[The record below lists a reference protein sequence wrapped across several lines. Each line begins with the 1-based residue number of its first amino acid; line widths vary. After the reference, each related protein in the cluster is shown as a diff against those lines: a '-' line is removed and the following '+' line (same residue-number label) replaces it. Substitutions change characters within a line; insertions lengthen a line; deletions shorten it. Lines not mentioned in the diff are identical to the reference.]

1 MHNRFSSTASQT
13 ICLYIRQ
20 HYCINNQLYHMDLMR
35 SVNHIYLQ
43 WVCSQCILSWKNS
56 KQKKSGCTELTL
68 LILAHIFAICVGLE
82 EVHKTTPT
90 PSARLLLKCCW
101 SVYFTLTDVGS
112 SSAELPVL
120 PTAGDSARQRLS
132 DDKVWIN
139 LFWPWPAPF
148 TSGPCAFIVFF
159 FFLKKNALRYECLG
173 VIQAQPDFF
182 VDNCGVAS
190 WLLSVLLIGRALM

>member
-1 MHNRFSSTASQT
+1 
-13 ICLYIRQ
+13 
-20 HYCINNQLYHMDLMR
+20 MR
-35 SVNHIYLQ
+35 SVNRIYLQ
-43 WVCSQCILSWKNS
+43 CVYSQCILCWKNS
-56 KQKKSGCTELTL
+56 KQNKSGCTELTL
-68 LILAHIFAICVGLE
+68 PILAHIFAIYVGLE

-112 SSAELPVL
+112 SSAELP
-120 PTAGDSARQRLS
+120 TAGDSARQRLS

-139 LFWPWPAPF
+139 LFWPWPAPL
-148 TSGPCAFIVFF
+148 TSGPCAFIFF
-159 FFLKKNALRYECLG
+159 VKKNALRYECLG

-190 WLLSVLLIGRALM
+190 WLLSVPLIGRALI